1 MSSASRPP
9 ILHFHTVTAT
19 TGHLYPP
26 PHVQRNNN
34 TEVHN
39 CGRQEMK
46 SYWKPIYRANTMI
59 IREWVIELSPNNHSS
74 MLSWM
79 GLHAQER
86 RRAREREKE
95 RERERELVGVGELI
109 WVHVWKSGIAVAM
122 LLPLNA
128 HMGHGPCWIWVSLAT
143 FWSWIIRDGGGCWRI
158 NWVRGWN
165 YRIILE
171 INFNGTTK
179 KCHNF
184 AWNFDQP

>member
-86 RRAREREKE
+86 RRARERE
-95 RERERELVGVGELI
+95 RVG
-109 WVHVWKSGIAVAM
+109 W
-122 LLPLNA
+122 
-128 HMGHGPCWIWVSLAT
+128 
-143 FWSWIIRDGGGCWRI
+143 CWRI
-158 NWVRGWN
+158 NLGACLKKWN
-165 YRIILE
+165 SSCNATAIKCPHGSWALLDMGVAGDLLIL
-171 INFNGTTK
+171 
-179 KCHNF
+179 
-184 AWNFDQP
+184 DY